1 MAKSAKGTP
10 SVLTLNALQGI
21 LGTPSLNTTSVT
33 ITSAPNGSQGEAVTA
48 TSSGS
53 ISFTAPTNKTGT
65 YVITFTYTAYG
76 VTVAGSTITVTVT

>member
-53 ISFTAPTNKTGT
+53 ISFT
-65 YVITFTYTAYG
+65 YTAYG

>member
-1 MAKSAKGTP
+1 LSGSVAKSAKGTP

-33 ITSAPNGSQGEAVTA
+33 ITSAPNGSQGEAVT
-48 TSSGS
+48 
-53 ISFTAPTNKTGT
+53 GT